1 MIETVTLK
9 TIADRVGVSKSTVS
23 DVLRHRISKIKVGES
38 TKNKIFKVAR
48 DLNYEPNAAARALIT
63 GKTYNIG
70 FLLSSVTA
78 LGLANNYFATLMSG
92 VQDTC
97 SQKGYNCMVSCYDMS
112 SIENF
117 VMPSKLKRRKVDG
130 VVITGYVEEE
140 VLQTLI
146 ENGLPFILIGEST
159 DFPLEGVLS
168 VARDMKQDWLSV
180 FEYLYKLGHRRIIVG
195 GARARRKFDLLV
207 EAEDEFKQSFGAEEV
222 TFTNYSDINPA
233 IDPFRFAYRQAKEW
247 LENSDGPTAV
257 VGHDQWCVGFLSG
270 IVDGNRKC
278 PEDISIV
285 STCDTILCQWYRPAI
300 SAISWDLH
308 GGGKAATELLIN
320 YIEKKI
326 NLIDAHRQA
335 AKIWE
340 NRKLLVRN
348 SSGPVRFRP

>member
-1 MIETVTLK
+1 MAETVTLK

-23 DVLRHRISKIKVGES
+23 DVLRCRIGKIKVGED

-48 DLNYEPNAAARALIT
+48 SLDYEPNAAARALIT
-63 GKTYNIG
+63 GRTYNVG
-70 FLLSSVTA
+70 FLLSCTTA

-92 VQDTC
+92 VQDAC
-97 SQKGYNCMVSCYDMS
+97 SQRGYDCIVSCYDMS
-112 SIENF
+112 SIKNF

-168 VARDMKQDWLSV
+168 VARDMKKDWLSV
-180 FEYLYKLGHRRIIVG
+180 FEYLCKLGHRHITVG
-195 GARARRKFDLLV
+195 GARAKKEFDSLV
-207 EAEDEFKQSFGAEEV
+207 ETEEEFKQSFGAEKV
-222 TFTNYSDINPA
+222 KFTNFNDINPA
-233 IDPFRFAYRQAKEW
+233 AVPFQFAYRQAKEW
-247 LENSDGPTAV
+247 LESSNGITAV

-270 IVDGNRKC
+270 IVDGGKKC

-285 STCDTILCQWYRPAI
+285 STCDTILCQWSRPAI

-308 GGGKAATELLIN
+308 GGSKAATELLIN

-326 NLIDAHRQA
+326 TLTDAHRQA

-348 SSGPVRFRP
+348 SSEHVRV